1 MPTRP
6 VLRFKVQFLAKKVK
20 VRPLK
25 TRVCVRR
32 YMEQREVITWVS
44 GLDLDTRALYAVV
57 LCGWQ
62 FVAWLLGIGIRPL
75 LLM

>member
-1 MPTRP
+1 
-6 VLRFKVQFLAKKVK
+6 
-20 VRPLK
+20 
-25 TRVCVRR
+25 
-32 YMEQREVITWVS
+32 MEQREVITWVS